1 MEETPREIALGM
13 VREAVKGS
21 LFIGM
26 KIQHGWTRLHGS
38 MVWKKWAG
46 GKNVNLLM
54 ITFGQARKRMLGC
67 LRSVDLGFEVG

>member
-1 MEETPREIALGM
+1 MEETPREIAPGM

-38 MVWKKWAG
+38 VVWKKWAG
-46 GKNVNLLM
+46 EKKCESTNDHIWSSKKTDAG
-54 ITFGQARKRMLGC
+54 MLEKCG
-67 LRSVDLGFEVG
+67 SGF

>member
-1 MEETPREIALGM
+1 MEETSREIAPGM

-46 GKNVNLLM
+46 EKNVNLLM
-54 ITFGQARKRMLGC
+54 ITFGQARKRMLGY

>member
-1 MEETPREIALGM
+1 MEETPREIAPGM

-26 KIQHGWTRLHGS
+26 KIQHGCARLHGS

-46 GKNVNLLM
+46 GKKCESTNDH
-54 ITFGQARKRMLGC
+54 IWSSKKTDAGMLEKCG
-67 LRSVDLGFEVG
+67 SGF